1 MEIMYNEKTASS
13 ENSSIFGGDSSVII
27 WIILG
32 VLISLLVIYFIYS
45 WIKDKINKKK
55 TRQAA
60 IQLEKNAAIYWYET
74 TLKINELIRLNRIQH
89 ENFVVSIGEFK
100 MSEINNAAS
109 DTINDLMNEYE
120 FKNYLLS
127 NEKYSTYVSNIKVLK
142 DLNLN
147 LWDKKLSNSSLK
159 FFEDELPKSEKA
171 AREAI
176 STELSDLKST
186 SELYDEI
193 KAKYN
198 EKLDKKVNNEGQ
210 NEQI

>member
-1 MEIMYNEKTASS
+1 
-13 ENSSIFGGDSSVII
+13 
-27 WIILG
+27 
-32 VLISLLVIYFIYS
+32 
-45 WIKDKINKKK
+45 
-55 TRQAA
+55 
-60 IQLEKNAAIYWYET
+60 
-74 TLKINELIRLNRIQH
+74 
-89 ENFVVSIGEFK
+89 
-100 MSEINNAAS
+100 
-109 DTINDLMNEYE
+109 MNEYE

-142 DLNLN
+142 DLNSN

-198 EKLDKKVNNEGQ
+198 EKLGKKVNNEGQ